1 MRAWLA
7 EDYVKNL
14 APAPQ
19 GVVRLNGL
27 AGLAEFVEKAAPE
40 IAATAMIYAV
50 NQAAYLLGRQLESQW
65 RTLEQ
70 NGGCTERLYEIMK
83 RMR

>member
-1 MRAWLA
+1 M
-7 EDYVKNL
+7 
-14 APAPQ
+14 
-19 GVVRLNGL
+19 RLNGL

-50 NQAAYLLGRQLESQW
+50 NQAAYLLGRQLESQC
-65 RTLEQ
+65 RAFEQ
-70 NGGCTERLYEIMK
+70 NGGFTERPYEIRK